1 MQHYSG
7 VLKAV
12 SVTNEGE
19 PCDEQKVATLRR
31 KGTFSCMSFTFA
43 PLVGVKY
50 FRAFFGR
57 ERCVLCFCAL
67 KKIASGHLLNSCDL
81 VSTYL
86 GTIVMYNIYDTE

>member
-1 MQHYSG
+1 
-7 VLKAV
+7 
-12 SVTNEGE
+12 VTNKGE
-19 PCDEQKVATLRR
+19 PCDEQKVATLRG

-43 PLVGVKY
+43 PPVGVQY

-67 KKIASGHLLNSCDL
+67 KNIFSGHPLNCCDL

-86 GTIVMYNIYDTE
+86 GTIVTYNIYNTE